1 MRRMSEPEIWELH
14 LKAAL
19 LLVRDFRYKTYVQKL
34 DPRAVR
40 VALKYALLVDDYIS
54 KEHGFSKE
62 EEKQLTVL
70 AQKLFN
76 ETPQMA
82 QEHRHKRKGD

>member
-1 MRRMSEPEIWELH
+1 MSEANGIWELH

-19 LLVRDFRYKTYVQKL
+19 LLVRDLRAKAVMQDL

-54 KEHGFSKE
+54 KQHGLSPAE
-62 EEKQLTVL
+62 EQQIEKL
-70 AQKLFN
+70 AKKLFN
-76 ETPQMA
+76 ETPQVREA
-82 QEHRHKRKGD
+82 RK

>member
-1 MRRMSEPEIWELH
+1 MSDIWELH

-19 LLVRDFRYKTYVQKL
+19 LLVRDLRAKSVMQDL

-54 KEHGFSKE
+54 KQHGLSPTE
-62 EEKQLTVL
+62 EQQIEKL
-70 AQKLFN
+70 ANKLFD
-76 ETPQMA
+76 ETPQVREA
-82 QEHRHKRKGD
+82 LKK